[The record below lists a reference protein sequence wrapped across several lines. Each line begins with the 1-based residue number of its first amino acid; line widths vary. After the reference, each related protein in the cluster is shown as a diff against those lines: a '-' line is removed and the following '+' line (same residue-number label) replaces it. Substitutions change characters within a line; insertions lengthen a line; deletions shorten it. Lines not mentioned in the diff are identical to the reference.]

1 MSSRLEL
8 VSAKNKSRSQVAAK
22 PELNPTGPRFFSPKN
37 AVAGADSKVRRV
49 AARVRSVL
57 QNEEGAVTAEYAIV
71 IVAAVAFAG
80 ILVAIMRS
88 DTIRTMLVGLIEN
101 ALGTGG

>member
-1 MSSRLEL
+1 M
-8 VSAKNKSRSQVAAK
+8 
-22 PELNPTGPRFFSPKN
+22 
-37 AVAGADSKVRRV
+37 
-49 AARVRSVL
+49 